1 VTTVAVLGLGAMGGR
16 IARRLVQTGHE
27 VVVWNRTAART
38 APLVELGA
46 RAADSP
52 AEATRAAQVVLT
64 MVADPEALIAV
75 TEGTDGVA
83 SASGRGT
90 TVIEMS
96 TVGPAAIGRL
106 RSVLPDEAG
115 LLDAPVLGS
124 LGEAESGTLLV
135 FVGGPADLARRW
147 TPLLS
152 DLGSP
157 IPVGPLGTGASA
169 KLVANA
175 TLVGTLA
182 LLGEVIAL
190 ADGLGVPRET
200 AFRLLAA
207 TPLAAQ
213 AERRRPSLE
222 TGGFPLRFS
231 LSLARKDAELIA
243 AAVEDAGVD
252 ARVLGA
258 AARWFVEADEAGL
271 GDRDYS
277 EVLTRIIQRAERDG
291 GGC

>member
-1 VTTVAVLGLGAMGGR
+1 MTTVAVLGLGAMGGR
-16 IARRLVQTGHE
+16 IARRLLQRGHD

-46 RAADSP
+46 SAAGSP

-64 MVADPEALIAV
+64 MLADPQALVAV
-75 TEGTDGVA
+75 TEGPDGVA
-83 SASGRGT
+83 SAAGPET
-90 TVIEMS
+90 TLIEMS

-106 RSVLPDEAG
+106 RSVLPEEAR

-124 LGEAESGTLLV
+124 LEEAESGTLLV
-135 FVGGPADLARRW
+135 FVGGPEDLARRW

-157 IPVGPLGTGASA
+157 IRVGPLGTGASA

-182 LLGEVIAL
+182 LLGEVLAL
-190 ADGLGVPRET
+190 ADGVGVPRDV
-200 AFRLLAA
+200 AFRILAA

-213 AERRRPSLE
+213 AERRRASLE
-222 TGGFPLRFS
+222 GGGFPLRFS

-243 AAVEDAGVD
+243 AAAEDAGVD
-252 ARVLGA
+252 VRVLAA
-258 AARWFVEADEAGL
+258 AARWFAEADEAGL

-277 EVLTRIIQRAERDG
+277 EVLTRIIDRVQGDRG
-291 GGC
+291 G

>member
-16 IARRLVQTGHE
+16 IARRLLQRGHD

-46 RAADSP
+46 SAAGSP

-64 MVADPEALIAV
+64 MLADPQALVAV
-75 TEGTDGVA
+75 TEGPDGVA
-83 SASGRGT
+83 SAAGPET
-90 TVIEMS
+90 TLIEMS

-106 RSVLPDEAG
+106 RSVLPEEAR

-124 LGEAESGTLLV
+124 LEEAESGTLLV
-135 FVGGPADLARRW
+135 FVGGPEDLARRW

-157 IPVGPLGTGASA
+157 IRVGPLGTGASA

-182 LLGEVIAL
+182 LLGEVLAL
-190 ADGLGVPRET
+190 ADGVGVPRDV
-200 AFRLLAA
+200 AFRILAA

-213 AERRRPSLE
+213 AERRRASLE
-222 TGGFPLRFS
+222 GGGFPLRFS

-243 AAVEDAGVD
+243 AAAEDAGVD
-252 ARVLGA
+252 VRVLAA
-258 AARWFVEADEAGL
+258 AARWFAEADEAGL

-277 EVLTRIIQRAERDG
+277 EVLTRIIDRVQGDRG
-291 GGC
+291 G